1 MSYIPELLI
10 SPDELLLYLRK
21 SRSDDPLLSVEE
33 VLSKHETMLDEW
45 CIRNI
50 GDKVPEEN
58 KFREIVSGET
68 IEDRPEMKK
77 VLNLIES
84 PKYKAIIVVEVQ
96 RLSRGDLEDA
106 GRLIKLLRYTSTK
119 VITPTKTYD
128 LNEEYD
134 RDFFEREL
142 KRGNEF
148 LEYQKRI
155 MNRGKLLSVQE
166 GNYIGSVP
174 PYGFNKI
181 WVTDGKRKCPTLAP
195 NDNAQHLHTAYD
207 LFLHQNWGLT
217 KICNHFDNLGITPPK
232 GEYWSPSGLKTILK
246 NVHNIGKVKWNWR
259 KVVNIVED
267 GEIKR
272 TRPKQTDYLIYDG
285 KHPAIIPEEWY
296 YATLEKL
303 GSTTR
308 AKSSTQLVNPLAGL
322 LFCQCGK
329 AMSLR
334 VYKNKD
340 GSQRSAPRLSCD
352 GQTHC
357 NSGSCLFSEIIDR
370 LEEILKESI
379 NNFEIELKKI
389 STSELDFQKSRI
401 EALKKRLKD
410 IETKELL
417 QWEQQSDPDPK
428 KRMPQEI
435 FQKLNKK
442 LQKEKEF
449 VITALNQEQITTPS
463 IEYYEEKIARFK
475 EALSALTDSTVTADR
490 KNNLLKA
497 CISRIEYTKEK
508 PERLTGS
515 KKRISINGKRVRNNH
530 LPVGASWTNPPIQ
543 LKVTL
548 KV

>member
-10 SPDELLLYLRK
+10 SPEELLLYLRK

-45 CIRNI
+45 CIKNI
-50 GDKVPEEN
+50 GGKVPEEN

-68 IEDRPEMKK
+68 IEDRPEIKK

-142 KRGNEF
+142 KRGNDF

-174 PYGFNKI
+174 PYGFDKI

-195 NDNAQHLHTAYD
+195 NENAQHLYTAYD

-217 KICNHFDNLGITPPK
+217 KICNHYDSLGIPPPK
-232 GEYWSPSGLKTILK
+232 GKYWSPSGLKTILK
-246 NVHNIGKVKWNWR
+246 NIHNIGKVKWNWR

-285 KHPAIIPEEWY
+285 KQPAIIPEEWY

-322 LFCQCGK
+322 LFCQCGR

-340 GSQRSAPRLSCD
+340 GSQRCAPRLSCD

-389 STSELDFQKSRI
+389 STSGLDFQKARI

-417 QWEQQSDPDPK
+417 QWEQQSDPDPT

-442 LQKEKEF
+442 LQKDKET
-449 VITALNQEQITTPS
+449 VITALKQEHITTPS
-463 IEYYEEKIARFK
+463 IAYYEEKIARFK

-515 KKRISINGKRVRNNH
+515 KKRISINGKRVRNNN
-530 LPVGASWTNPPIQ
+530 LPIGASWTNPPIQ
-543 LKVTL
+543 LTVTL